1 MTNKIF
7 LTKIETLLP
16 QIGRSVSIGS
26 KKLALFQLS
35 DGRITAIED
44 FCPLTGGPVLEG
56 TVSGEYLYEPL
67 RDYKISL
74 IDGRIQEPDE
84 GQLQVYELLLEDGNI
99 YLQGAA
105 I

>member
-1 MTNKIF
+1 MTEKIF
-7 LTKIETLLP
+7 LTKTETLLP

-74 IDGRIQEPDE
+74 IDGRIQDPDE
-84 GQLQVYELLLEDGNI
+84 GQLKVYELLQEDGNI
-99 YLQGAA
+99 YLKGTAL
-105 I
+105 

>member
-1 MTNKIF
+1 MTKKIF
-7 LTKIETLLP
+7 FFFFDALLR
-16 QIGRSVSIGS
+16 QIGRSVSIGNQ
-26 KKLALFQLS
+26 KIALLQLS

-74 IDGRIQEPDE
+74 LDGRIQDPDE
-84 GQLQVYELLLEDGNI
+84 GQLKVYELLLEDGDI
-99 YLQGAA
+99 YLKGAS

>member
-1 MTNKIF
+1 MTKKIL
-7 LTKIETLLP
+7 LTTIETLLP

-74 IDGRIQEPDE
+74 IDGRIQDPDE
-84 GQLQVYELLLEDGNI
+84 GQLKVYELLLEAGNI
-99 YLQGAA
+99 YLKGDLL
-105 I
+105 

>member
-84 GQLQVYELLLEDGNI
+84 GQLQVYELLQEDGNI
-99 YLQGAA
+99 YLKGAA

>member
-1 MTNKIF
+1 MTKKIL
-7 LTKIETLLP
+7 LTTIETLLP
-16 QIGRSVSIGS
+16 QIGRSVTIGNS
-26 KKLALFQLS
+26 KIALFQLS

-74 IDGRIQEPDE
+74 IDGRIQDPDE
-84 GQLQVYELLLEDGNI
+84 GQLKVYELLLEAGNI
-99 YLQGAA
+99 YLKGDLL
-105 I
+105 